1 MQYQLFLQI
10 GVFEWGQLN
19 REHTIIACDF
29 SNRFLQHTVLQYKK
43 LQGAA
48 IYNLLIPSTV
58 VNSAQTLSHTFR
70 KRYIRVYIDHFKVVT
85 NEKLGE
91 AGRWHPRPL
100 LDIVFEFHKP
110 FLTYGKVSEN
120 FYFGSTYVY

>member
-10 GVFEWGQLN
+10 EVFEWGQLN
-19 REHTIIACDF
+19 RERTIIACNF
-29 SNRFLQHTVLQYKK
+29 NNRFLQHTVLQYKK

-48 IYNLLIPSTV
+48 IYNLLIPSSQLSP
-58 VNSAQTLSHTFR
+58 NSES
-70 KRYIRVYIDHFKVVT
+70 YIQKEIYTTCILYIDHFKVVT

-100 LDIVFEFHKP
+100 LDIVFEYQKP
-110 FLTYGKVSEN
+110 FLTYGIPKV
-120 FYFGSTYVY
+120 YT